1 MILGWMIYALI
12 VSGLATGAAL
22 AAERAL
28 RLYGRP
34 GRWAWAGALAVSV
47 GLPAAAWL
55 LPAGGA
61 AGAGA
66 AGSAGG
72 VLALPILAA
81 GGEAAWAALTAGSRA
96 SSWAPGLDALLLGL
110 WGGSAA
116 ATLAYA
122 LRSAVRLREERRGW
136 SPGTVDGVPVLLS
149 EGRGPA
155 VVGLLRGRVVL
166 PRWID
171 ELGAEVRRAVLL
183 HEREHLRA
191 GDHRLFALAA
201 AGPLLL
207 PWNPFLWW
215 GLRRLRLAME
225 CDCDARVLSRG
236 VAPGTYG
243 RSLLQVGARLS
254 GVAWGVAGFA
264 EPKTF
269 LERRVETM
277 TERRSKW
284 RGPKAIG
291 AAAAAVG
298 LFFLAC
304 EAVPPV
310 EPQATIE
317 AVEAADDAEGAPSF
331 IPYDTPPRLQN
342 ASEVQE
348 ALRTGYPVSLK
359 EQGVGGTVVLWLHV
373 DETGRLDD
381 ARVKETS
388 GHAEL
393 DEAALSVARTMAFSP
408 AENEGTP
415 TDVWVAQSITFEP
428 EQSAADLLTSL
439 QRPPGERPLV
449 LVDGEV
455 QDEPAGVLERMSS
468 EEIASIEV
476 VKGEAARE
484 RFGDRGAHG
493 VIVVRTKAAAETGG

>member
-34 GRWAWAGALAVSV
+34 GRWAWAAALAVSV

-72 VLALPILAA
+72 VLALPIVAA

-96 SSWAPGLDALLLGL
+96 FSWAPGLDTLLLGL

-122 LRSAVRLREERRGW
+122 FRSAFRLREERRGW

-155 VVGLLRGRVVL
+155 VVGLLRGRIVL

-171 ELGAEVRRAVLL
+171 ELGAEARRVVLL

-225 CDCDARVLSRG
+225 CDCDARVVSRG
-236 VAPGTYG
+236 VAPAAYG
-243 RSLLQVGARLS
+243 RSLLHVGARLS

-284 RGPKAIG
+284 RGPKA
-291 AAAAAVG
+291 AAAAAAAAG
-298 LFFLAC
+298 LLFLAC

-317 AVEAADDAEGAPSF
+317 AVEAVEGGDGAPSF
-331 IPYDTPPRLQN
+331 LPYDTPPRLQN

-373 DETGRLDD
+373 DDAGRLTE
-381 ARVKETS
+381 ARVKDTS

-393 DEAALSVARTMAFSP
+393 DEAAISVARTMSFSP
-408 AENEGTP
+408 AEHEGSP
-415 TDVWVAQSITFEP
+415 TDVWVAQSITFEADGGA
-428 EQSAADLLTSL
+428 SGLAALLA
-439 QRPPGERPLV
+439 RPADERPLV
-449 LVDGEV
+449 LVDDEV
-455 QDEPAGVLERMSS
+455 HEEPAATLERLSP
-468 EEIASIEV
+468 EEIATVEV
-476 VKGEAARE
+476 LKGEAARE
-484 RFGDRGAHG
+484 RFGERGAHG
-493 VIVVRTKAAAETGG
+493 VIVVRTKAAAEKGG

>member
-1 MILGWMIYALI
+1 MVLGWMIYALL

-34 GRWAWAGALAVSV
+34 GRWAWVAALTVSV

-55 LPAGGA
+55 LPAGGV
-61 AGAGA
+61 AGTGA
-66 AGSAGG
+66 NGSAGG
-72 VLALPILAA
+72 VLALPVLPV

-110 WGGSAA
+110 WGAGVA
-116 ATLAYA
+116 ATLAFA
-122 LRSAVRLREERRGW
+122 LRAALRLREERRGW
-136 SPGTVDGVPVLLS
+136 SPAAVDGIPVLLA

-215 GLRRLRLAME
+215 GLRRLRLAVE
-225 CDCDARVLSRG
+225 CDCDARVLSHG
-236 VAPGTYG
+236 IPPAAYG
-243 RSLLQVGARLS
+243 RSLLCVGARLS

-277 TERRSKW
+277 TEKRSRW
-284 RGPKAIG
+284 RGPKA
-291 AAAAAVG
+291 AAAAAAAAA
-298 LFFLAC
+298 LLFLAC

-310 EPQATIE
+310 EPQATIGATE
-317 AVEAADDAEGAPSF
+317 AVEGGDGGPSF

-342 ASEVQE
+342 AGEVQE
-348 ALRTGYPVSLK
+348 ALKERYPVPLK
-359 EQGVGGTVVLWLHV
+359 QAGVGGTVVLWLHL
-373 DETGRLDD
+373 DEAGRVAD
-381 ARVKETS
+381 ARVKETG
-388 GHAEL
+388 GHEEL
-393 DEAALSVARTMAFSP
+393 DQAALSVARTMSFAP
-408 AENEGTP
+408 AENRGTP
-415 TDVWVAQSITFEP
+415 TEVWVLQSITFEP
-428 EQSAADLLTSL
+428 ESSASTLAALMK
-439 QRPPGERPLV
+439 RPPDTRPLV

-455 QDEPAGVLERMSS
+455 RDASSPGLADLEPG
-468 EEIASIEV
+468 EIASIEV

-484 RFGDRGAHG
+484 RYGERGANG
-493 VIVVRTKAAAETGG
+493 VIVVRTKAAAEKGG